1 MNDKEFRRLRRR
13 LILGTIFEY
22 ALKVA
27 AVVGSVYLVGWF
39 FAWLCSLITMNM
51 IPFVMGLVVAVGIGA
66 MWYDHKHSIEVAE
79 MERQKAAVSRD

>member
-1 MNDKEFRRLRRR
+1 MTYEQIHCR

-22 ALKVA
+22 ALKGA
-27 AVVGSVYLVGWF
+27 AAVGSVYLVGWF

-51 IPFVMGLVVAVGIGA
+51 IPFVMGLVMAVGVGA